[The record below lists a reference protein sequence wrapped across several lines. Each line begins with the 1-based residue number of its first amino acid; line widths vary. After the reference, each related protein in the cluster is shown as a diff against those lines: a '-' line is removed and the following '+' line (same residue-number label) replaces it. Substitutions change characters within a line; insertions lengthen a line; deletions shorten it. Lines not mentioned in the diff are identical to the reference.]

1 MKEEVV
7 VVLDVGGTTLTAGL
21 VTRDAE
27 LIHESDPVGS
37 RSDSRAEIVV
47 GNFAGVINAGIEYAR
62 QHDLIPIAVGIAM
75 PNPFDYEL
83 GVSRMEHKFHS
94 LYNVNVKEPLETAL
108 NLPVF
113 FINDADAFALGA
125 WWGEHRDEARF
136 LGITLGTGLGS
147 GFIVDGEVVTEGEG
161 IPADGEI
168 WEFLYDGGELEEV
181 VTKEGLERAYVAK
194 THGVEAGTSVERI
207 AKRAR
212 AGDEAALAAFGD
224 LAVALGEGLAAA
236 AGEFHAT
243 HIVLGGQI
251 SKASDL
257 FLAEAQAVYSEE
269 VGEDV
274 PFSALPQ
281 SEPALL
287 GAARHAFAKLEQ

>member
-1 MKEEVV
+1 MKKVV
-7 VVLDVGGTTLTAGL
+7 IALDVGGTTIKAAL
-21 VTRDAE
+21 VTGEPEIVFQSPAVKARSGSEADVVLENFRFIIEAQLAE
-27 LIHESDPVGS
+27 AAGHQCAPVG
-37 RSDSRAEIVV
+37 I
-47 GNFAGVINAGIEYAR
+47 GI
-62 QHDLIPIAVGIAM
+62 GM
-75 PNPFDYEL
+75 PGPFNYEQ
-83 GVSRMEHKFHS
+83 GVSKLWHKFRS
-94 LYNVNVKEPLETAL
+94 LYNVNVKAFLEEKL
-108 NLPVF
+108 GLPVL

-168 WEFLYDGGELEEV
+168 WEFLYDGGKLEEV
-181 VTKEGLERAYVAK
+181 VTKKGLERAYVVK